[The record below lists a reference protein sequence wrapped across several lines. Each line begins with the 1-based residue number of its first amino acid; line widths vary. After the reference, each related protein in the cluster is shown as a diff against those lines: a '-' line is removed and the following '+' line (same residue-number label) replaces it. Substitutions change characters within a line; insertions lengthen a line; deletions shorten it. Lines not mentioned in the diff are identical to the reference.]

1 MGSVVHPGQIYWL
14 LVSTSTRESG
24 GRKAEGQ
31 AQTGAVLLRTTKRH
45 LKTQVPP
52 VSEEKW
58 LLQTHSWAAREKF
71 ALCHTTDFLD
81 LLNFVKSSTVGTSYG
96 QLSSVSVF
104 V

>member
-1 MGSVVHPGQIYWL
+1 L
-14 LVSTSTRESG
+14 
-24 GRKAEGQ
+24 KA
-31 AQTGAVLLRTTKRH
+31 
-45 LKTQVPP
+45 QVPP

-58 LLQTHSWAAREKF
+58 LLQTHSWAAGEKF

-81 LLNFVKSSTVGTSYG
+81 LPNFVKSSTVGTSYG